1 MDRVLAAAG
10 QRARA
15 CVENFCCPVTAAAAP
30 LCACA
35 VHLWPVSSRQG
46 CSLQSLHPG
55 LFTVSR

>member
-1 MDRVLAAAG
+1 MDGVLAAAG

-15 CVENFCCPVTAAAAP
+15 RVEDFCCPMTVAAAP

-35 VHLWPVSSRQG
+35 VHLWPVSS
-46 CSLQSLHPG
+46 LHPG